1 MANFIKGKKKKSYG
15 GGMTPRRRHY
25 KPINSKSAIDTYA
38 DEAYPPS
45 LFGVSALG
53 FPDKSS
59 PVRVNMNTHQAS
71 QRVVLCNPEPA
82 MVSTGPETAFGKESS
97 WYMEAE
103 HDYEIINSFRKFKN
117 APVSPICYV
126 FKDLTTGKYTCAI
139 FNEAIN
145 LKEKNG
151 FRMQNFIANKHPGDI
166 LPEGTPIMGTTSYQ
180 NGNYCAGVNLRT
192 VYTIIPDITEDA
204 LIISDYA
211 AERMAY
217 NVVDTIEVEVD
228 PESFLLNR
236 YGNDEIYKAFPD
248 IGEYVQDG
256 IVCAMR
262 ENSFVSS
269 LKEASIPHINDKKY
283 YSKGMVVDIDIKA
296 NTQVENEQCAGYLAE
311 IYQWYSDIFACVSS
325 IVDGHPEQNDCSLL
339 DMYSAA
345 QKYLHDSVWVTK
357 EGKVNIQITFT
368 IVHKKIPRKGQK
380 VTGRVG
386 NKSVVADVRKRELM
400 PKTCKLDEHG
410 NPIPGTEEPVDV
422 ISNGLAIPN
431 RIIPFVLYEVSMTN
445 KMKKF
450 HNYLLS
456 LHDKGESRDKI
467 VSEAINFV
475 DIFTPKDA
483 DKMRELY
490 RYNPELVYD
499 DIIKNGLFL
508 TISPLNEVITR
519 DALLEAED
527 KYPNILTRDYIMT
540 KLLHRWVV
548 SEEPHVI
555 GYQYYWVLKQEADKK
570 LSSISTGRT
579 TKYDQPVKTK
589 QFSKHLRE
597 YSDNPVRFGEYDSYN
612 MLAAIGV
619 KDYVKMAT
627 WYRGSQYEENSILMS
642 HINNKPVD
650 ASKYNKFPQID
661 NLKNVLKYIGVK
673 LEPDIY
679 GYNTIGERDVIETVN
694 INNVPVDISIPDLRI
709 VLIIYSFYINYC
721 EYMNSVIRLDDF
733 YEKMKEQKN
742 VFEGLDEMQIRE
754 KFELFVHMI
763 PILQQIKQY

>member
-1 MANFIKGKKKKSYG
+1 MSNNKIKKKKTYG
-15 GGMTPRRRHY
+15 GMMPRRRHY

-38 DEAYPPS
+38 DEAREPS

-53 FPDKSS
+53 FPDKTS
-59 PVRVNMNTHQAS
+59 PVRVNMNTRQAS
-71 QRVVLCNPEPA
+71 QRVVLANPEFD
-82 MVSTGPETAFGKESS
+82 MVYTGPETAFGKESS
-97 WYMEAE
+97 WYLESE
-103 HDYEIINSFRKFKN
+103 HDYEIINVFRKFKN

-126 FKDLTTGKYTCAI
+126 FKDLVTGKYTCAV
-139 FNEAIN
+139 FQEAVN

-151 FRMQNFIANKHPGDI
+151 FRMQNFISNKHTGDI
-166 LPEGTPIMGTTSYQ
+166 LPEGTPIMGTTSYID
-180 NGNYCAGVNLRT
+180 GNYCAGVNLRT

-211 AERMAY
+211 AERMTY
-217 NVVDTIEVEVD
+217 NIVDTVEVEVD

-236 YGNDEIYKAFPD
+236 YGNDDVYKAFPD

-256 IVCAMR
+256 IVCSMR

-269 LKEASIPHINDKKY
+269 LKEAAIPHMNDKNI
-283 YSKGMVVDIDIKA
+283 YSKGMIVDIDIKA
-296 NTQVENEQCAGYLAE
+296 NTQIENEQCSRYLADV
-311 IYQWYSDIFACVSS
+311 YQWYSDIFACISS
-325 IVDGHPEQNDCSLL
+325 IIDGHPEQDDCSLL

-357 EGKVNIQITFT
+357 EGRVNIQITFT
-368 IVHKKIPRKGQK
+368 IVHKNVPRKGQK

-400 PKTCKLDEHG
+400 PRTADGE
-410 NPIPGTEEPVDV
+410 PIDV

-450 HNYLLS
+450 HNYLLK
-456 LHDKGESRDKI
+456 LHRDNVSRDEI
-467 VSEAINFV
+467 VSKACDFV
-475 DIFTPKDA
+475 SYFTPDDA

-490 RYNPELVYD
+490 KYNPELVYD
-499 DIIKNGLFL
+499 DIIKNGFYLN
-508 TISPLNEVITR
+508 IHPLNKVLIR
-519 DALLEAED
+519 DALIAVED
-527 KYPNILTRDYIMT
+527 AYPDILTREAIQT
-540 KLLHRWVV
+540 KLLHRWVT
-548 SEEPHVI
+548 SEEKHVI
-555 GYQYYWVLKQEADKK
+555 GYQYFWVLKQEADKK
-570 LSSISTGRT
+570 LSTISTGRT

-597 YSDNPVRFGEYDSYN
+597 NSDNPVRFGEYDSYN

-619 KDYVKMAT
+619 KDYVKLST
-627 WYRGSQYEENSILMS
+627 WYRGSQYEENSVLMS
-642 HINNKPVD
+642 HIKNRPID
-650 ASKYNKFPQID
+650 SSRYNKFPQID
-661 NLKNVLKYIGVK
+661 NLKNVLKFIGVK

-679 GYNTIGERDVIETVN
+679 GYNTIGERDVIETIK
-694 INNVPVDISIPDLRI
+694 INNVSVDISIPDLRI

-721 EYMNSVIRLDDF
+721 EYMQSVVRLDDF
-733 YEKMKEQKN
+733 YKKMLEQKN
-742 VFEGLDEMQIRE
+742 VFEGLDESQIRE

-763 PILQQIKQY
+763 PVLQQMKQY